1 MTDASSDSSESL
13 QVPADEQWTQR
24 DYDNWLI
31 QMRDLAAEWTD
42 ADLHHY
48 TTIGGLQGILDS
60 GRLWGTHVA
69 FLNDSQELDYGI
81 GEICNMVE
89 AFAGEWSWA
98 AEQPDSKD
106 ADHQKSVSEMIKA
119 VQKFITNNMEILK
132 PNLGPFVSCLS
143 TSQDQL
149 SQWRGYGQ
157 SGGYAIR
164 FDPKLLG
171 SSIQHVDRDGKV
183 REGPKPALVKVQ
195 YIPSEFYRQITEM
208 VTEHVATFAKTMSI
222 EDEREMDQAQITI
235 RYKLL
240 KKLMEVAPQLKHHK
254 FAEEQEY
261 RIITQGTEDFYTPTK
276 LGFVPRVLIEFD
288 LRAIKEIMVG
298 PGEFADIR
306 KLSIERY
313 LEENAR
319 RYGGTPVTLSEVPY
333 REL

>member
-1 MTDASSDSSESL
+1 MSDAPSDSPGLHITGE
-13 QVPADEQWTQR
+13 ERWNQR
-24 DYDNWLI
+24 EFDNWLI
-31 QMRDLAAEWTD
+31 QMRDLAANWTE
-42 ADLHHY
+42 ADLQHY

-69 FLNDSQELDYGI
+69 FLNDSQELDYGV

-89 AFAGEWSWA
+89 AFSGEWAWE

-106 ADHQKSVSEMIKA
+106 SDHQKFVSELIKS
-119 VQKFITNNMEILK
+119 VHEFITNNREILK

-157 SGGYAIR
+157 SGYAIR

-171 SSIQHVDRDGKV
+171 SSIEHVDADGNITK
-183 REGPKPALVKVQ
+183 GPKPALVKVE
-195 YIPSEFYRQITEM
+195 YMPSAFYEQVTKM
-208 VTEHVATFAKTMSI
+208 VTAHVADFAETMSI
-222 EDEREMDQAQITI
+222 GDEREQDETQNTVNFN
-235 RYKLL
+235 LL
-240 KKLMEVAPQLKHHK
+240 RKLMEIAPQLKHHK

-261 RIITQGTEDFYTPTK
+261 RIITQGKEDIYTPTK
-276 LGFVPRVLIEFD
+276 LGLVPRVLIEFD
-288 LRAIKEIMVG
+288 PSAIKEIMVG
-298 PGEFADIR
+298 PGEFSDLR

-313 LEENAR
+313 IQKNAR
-319 RYGGTPVTLSEVPY
+319 RYGGLEVTTSEVPY